1 MPRCEKVN
9 GLYLFSRSIMGKKKN
24 KQKFK
29 GKWTHRYR
37 MVVLNDDTFEE
48 RFSLKLTKLNLF
60 VVVVFMAV
68 VLIVMTTA
76 LIAYTP
82 LRQYIPGYS
91 SEDLKRQ
98 SLTLFEE
105 TDSLKQILAANEKQY
120 QRIKMVLSGDITAEE
135 YTKIDSITRVETQD
149 EIPDLSPIPQDSVLR
164 EEVAKADKYN
174 VIAGAT
180 ARTNFV
186 FYPPIKG
193 TISAGYNKDI
203 KHFAVDVVAPIK
215 TPIKCAAD
223 GTVIFSGWTADT
235 GYTILVEHS
244 YGLITVYK
252 HAQSLLK
259 EQNDQV
265 LSGEVIA
272 TVGNTG
278 EFTTGPHLHFEL
290 WSDGYPLDPTNF
302 ISFE

>member
-1 MPRCEKVN
+1 MSKKV
-9 GLYLFSRSIMGKKKN
+9 KN
-24 KQKFK
+24 KKVR

-48 RFSLKLTKLNLF
+48 RFSLKLTKLNVF
-60 VVVVFMAV
+60 VVAVFLAT
-68 VLIVMTTA
+68 VLIVITTA

-82 LRQYIPGYS
+82 LREYIPGYS

-98 SLTLFEE
+98 SLTLYKE
-105 TDSLKQILAANEKQY
+105 TDSLKKILIANEKQY

-135 YTKIDSITRVETQD
+135 YTIIDSITRVETQL
-149 EIPDLSPIPQDSVLR
+149 EVPDLKPIAEDSVLR
-164 EEVAKADKYN
+164 AEVARSDKYN

-203 KHFAVDVVAPIK
+203 KHFAVDVVAPMN

-223 GTVIFSGWTADT
+223 GTVVFSGWSAET
-235 GYTILVEHS
+235 GHTILIEHS

-252 HAQSLLK
+252 HAQTLLK
-259 EQNDQV
+259 EQNEQV
-265 LSGEVIA
+265 VAGEVIA

-278 EFTTGPHLHFEL
+278 EYTTGPHLHFEL

>member
-1 MPRCEKVN
+1 MSKQEK
-9 GLYLFSRSIMGKKKN
+9 
-24 KQKFK
+24 KQKVK

-48 RFSLKLTKLNLF
+48 RFSLKLTKLNVF
-60 VVVVFMAV
+60 VVAVFLAA

-82 LRQYIPGYS
+82 LREYIPGYS

-98 SLTLFEE
+98 SLTLFKE
-105 TDSLKQILAANEKQY
+105 TDSLKQKLAANEKQY
-120 QRIKMVLSGDITAEE
+120 QRIKMVLSGDITTEE
-135 YTKIDSITRVETQD
+135 YTKIDSITRVETQA
-149 EIPDLSPIPQDSVLR
+149 EVPDLTPIPEDSVLR
-164 EEVAKADKYN
+164 AEVARADRYN

-193 TISAGYNKDI
+193 TISEGYNKDI
-203 KHFAVDVVAPIK
+203 KHFAVDVVAPMN

-223 GTVIFSGWTADT
+223 GTVVFSGWSAET
-235 GYTILVEHS
+235 GHTILIEHS

-252 HAQSLLK
+252 HAQTLLK
-259 EQNDQV
+259 EQNEQV
-265 LSGEVIA
+265 LAGEVIG

>member
-1 MPRCEKVN
+1 MSKQEK
-9 GLYLFSRSIMGKKKN
+9 
-24 KQKFK
+24 KQKVK

-48 RFSLKLTKLNLF
+48 RFSLKLTKLNVF
-60 VVVVFMAV
+60 VVAVFLAA

-82 LRQYIPGYS
+82 LREYIPGYS

-98 SLTLFEE
+98 SLTLFKE
-105 TDSLKQILAANEKQY
+105 TDSLKQKLAANEKQY
-120 QRIKMVLSGDITAEE
+120 QRIKMVLSGDITTEE
-135 YTKIDSITRVETQD
+135 YTKIDSITRVETQA
-149 EIPDLSPIPQDSVLR
+149 ETPDLTPIPEDSVLR
-164 EEVAKADKYN
+164 AEVARADRYN

-193 TISAGYNKDI
+193 TISEGYNKDI
-203 KHFAVDVVAPIK
+203 KHFAVDVVAPMN

-223 GTVIFSGWTADT
+223 GTVVFSGWSAET
-235 GYTILVEHS
+235 GHTILIEHS

-252 HAQSLLK
+252 HAQTLLK
-259 EQNDQV
+259 EQNEQV
-265 LSGEVIA
+265 LAGEVIG